1 MKADKQRKTQFI
13 VLLTAAFSVAMIM
26 FPKITEMG
34 SKTAIA
40 LWINSIVPVM
50 LPFFIFSDFIKRTGD
65 LGKLPPVIYPFAVAF
80 LSGYPMGA
88 KVVGDFVKENKITV
102 NKGKSILS
110 YSLVTGPAF
119 IIFTVGTFIGSQ
131 KAAAVI
137 AAAHYVGAFING
149 LVFRNNEEQ
158 KVSAVKKSDA
168 SDRDYLEN
176 FTESIVCGFK
186 AMAMILA
193 YLMFFTI
200 GITLLE
206 YWGMF
211 SILKHQWLDGFVKGI
226 FEMTIGINFVG
237 LCDISIKMKAV
248 LASFLV
254 SFGGLSVIG
263 QSVSMTAGT
272 GIGVFD
278 ILKIKIS
285 HGIFTAVITVI
296 LMNLMVI

>member
-1 MKADKQRKTQFI
+1 MKTDKQRKTQFI
-13 VLLTAAFSVAMIM
+13 VLLTAVFSVAMIM

>member
-1 MKADKQRKTQFI
+1 MKTDKQRKTQFI
-13 VLLTAAFSVAMIM
+13 VLLTAVFSVAMIM

-88 KVVGDFVKENKITV
+88 KVVGDFVKEKKITV

-149 LVFRNNEEQ
+149 LVFRYNEEQ
-158 KVSAVKKSDA
+158 KVSAVKKSA
-168 SDRDYLEN
+168 VSDRDYLEN

-211 SILKHQWLDGFVKGI
+211 SFLKHQWLEGFVKGI

>member
-13 VLLTAAFSVAMIM
+13 VLLIM

-272 GIGVFD
+272 GIGVID